1 MKAGLDDAGK
11 PVALLHR
18 TVFPSI
24 NSTFGPADEG
34 SDFELSL
41 GATDAP
47 WAVPNFQ
54 VEVGKAK
61 AHIRIG
67 WLRSVANVYHA
78 FAHQS
83 FAAELAHAAG
93 KDSKDYLLEMLGP
106 DRNIDFSKDGVQYP
120 NYGHESRLE

>member
-1 MKAGLDDAGK
+1 LIARAVGAPVKVTWTREDDVRHGYFHAVSAQHMKGGLDDAGK

-67 WLRSVANVYHA
+67 WLRSVANVYR
-78 FAHQS
+78 
-83 FAAELAHAAG
+83 G
-93 KDSKDYLLEMLGP
+93 RYGEMGP
-106 DRNIDFSKDGVQYP
+106 R
-120 NYGHESRLE
+120 H